1 MTDYCLIR
9 KNNIK
14 QQRIIWVDWMKVL
27 GMYFII
33 AGHFFPTGY
42 TYIYIFSVPLFFFL
56 SGFLNKK
63 EDNRFTFWRKILYNY
78 LLPLFLI

>member
-42 TYIYIFSVPLFFFL
+42 TYI
-56 SGFLNKK
+56 
-63 EDNRFTFWRKILYNY
+63 
-78 LLPLFLI
+78 